1 MSADR
6 RARLRTLLAT
16 QDGVADRLRGIC
28 ELCVSQLTVSGAR
41 VRVLGGVAAN
51 GGGALVYATDSL
63 SLRLEDLAA
72 TSGVGPCFDAATF
85 RHPLLVPDLAAEQ
98 SRWPGFASEA
108 LIIGVAALFT
118 FPLQIGGAR
127 LGVLEVH
134 RVTVGPLTTDQL
146 ADALLLSDEAT
157 ETILDDLDGLRPMV
171 LPMVVD
177 IQAEV
182 HQATGFVA
190 VDLGV
195 SLNEAL
201 LRIRGYAFANRLTL
215 TDVARQIIERR
226 LRLEDG
232 E

>member
-1 MSADR
+1 VNVDR
-6 RARLRTLLAT
+6 RARLHKKLGGRA
-16 QDGVADRLRGIC
+16 GVADRLRGVC
-28 ELCVSQLTVSGAR
+28 ELCVSELAVSGAR

-51 GGGALVYATDSL
+51 GSGALVYATDPT
-63 SLRLEDLAA
+63 SLRLENLAT
-72 TSGVGPCFDAATF
+72 TSGVGPCFDAFTD
-85 RHPLLVPDLAAEQ
+85 RYPILVPDLAREQ
-98 SRWPGFASEA
+98 FRWPGFASEA
-108 LIIGVAALFT
+108 LEAGVTAVFA

-127 LGVLEVH
+127 LGVLELH
-134 RVTVGPLTTDQL
+134 RMTAGSLTADQL

-157 ETILDDLDGLRPMV
+157 DTILDDLDGLRPME
-171 LPMVVD
+171 LPGVVD

-195 SLNEAL
+195 TLNEAL
-201 LRIRGYAFANRLTL
+201 LRIRGYAFARRLML
-215 TDVARQIIERR
+215 ADVARQIVERR